1 MPTSTRVRGRVLAF
15 AFSLAVVTYLDR
27 ICISAAAPF
36 IMEDLHLSLLQMSV
50 VFSAFTLAYSLFEIP
65 SGWLGDV
72 KGPRRVLTRIV
83 LWWSAF
89 TMLTGAAQGLTS
101 LVTIRFLFGAGEAGA
116 FPNVARSFSRWFPV
130 RERGR
135 ANGVM
140 FLGSRVGGMLSA
152 PIALLLVTRW
162 GWRASFVFFGALGIV
177 WAAAWYAWY
186 RDRPEDHPDV
196 SADELAWIQQNQAV
210 TRPIEG
216 RGAERPAPHAAR
228 PFPAS
233 AREKGERATARLTEA
248 PEAQRRQGRDRVEGT
263 PWRALLTSRNLYAI
277 CAMYFAFG
285 YGLYFYFTWLPT
297 YLIKVL
303 GFSLLSGGLFAA
315 LPFLLAGIADLGGG
329 WLTDYLARTRGLR
342 VARCHLGFAA
352 FLTCAALVFAST
364 LSVPSIA
371 KAVLLA
377 FALASADLALGA
389 CWATPIDIAPDHAG
403 VITGFMNTLGNLGGM
418 VGPLVVGFAV
428 ERWGS
433 WTFAFYITAIVY
445 ACGAVAWLAIDP
457 TKAILRE
464 SRPAT
469 T

>member
-15 AFSLAVVTYLDR
+15 AFLLAVVTYLDR

-36 IMEDLHLSLLQMSV
+36 IMEDLHLGLLQMSV
-50 VFSAFTLAYSLFEIP
+50 VFSAFTLAYSLFEVP

-116 FPNVARSFSRWFPV
+116 FPNIARSFSRWFPV

-140 FLGSRVGGMLSA
+140 FLGSRIGGMLSA

-162 GWRASFVFFGALGIV
+162 GWRASFVVFGSLGIA
-177 WAAAWYAWY
+177 WAVAWYAWY

-196 SADELAWIQQNQAV
+196 NAEELAWIRQEHAV

-216 RGAERPAPHAAR
+216 RAAAVRQAQGAPSLSRGEPAAR
-228 PFPAS
+228 PL
-233 AREKGERATARLTEA
+233 K
-248 PEAQRRQGRDRVEGT
+248 GRDGVEGT

-315 LPFLLAGIADLGGG
+315 LPFLLAGIADLVGG

-342 VARCHLGFAA
+342 VARCYLGFAA
-352 FLTCAALVFAST
+352 FFTCAALVFGST
-364 LSVPSIA
+364 LSAPAIA
-371 KAVLLA
+371 KAILLA

-389 CWATPIDIAPDHAG
+389 CWAAPIDIAPDHAG
-403 VITGFMNTLGNLGGM
+403 VVTGFMNTLGNLGGM

-428 ERWGS
+428 ELWGS
-433 WTFAFYITAIVY
+433 WNFAFYITAIVY